1 VGAGEVGGA
10 LVAGPR
16 LDATVVA
23 VVAGGFAVD
32 VAEEVAAG
40 TVVDGAGEAVAEVAL
55 PAGSAVEGSGL
66 LQPPARRT
74 NDRITVGVMTT
85 RRVKAAGR
93 NMAWTLRLSRPLRAK
108 QDDC

>member
-1 VGAGEVGGA
+1 MVGAV

-16 LDATVVA
+16 PDATVVA
-23 VVAGGFAVD
+23 VVAGGFVVD

-74 NDRITVGVMTT
+74 NGGIRFGVTAI
-85 RRVKAAGR
+85 RRVEPVGQD
-93 NMAWTLRLSRPLRAK
+93 MA
-108 QDDC
+108 

>member
-1 VGAGEVGGA
+1 MGAGEVGGA

-55 PAGSAVEGSGL
+55 PAGSAVEAPGS
-66 LQPPARRT
+66 LQLPATRTSDSITAGVTTMRR
-74 NDRITVGVMTT
+74 GEP
-85 RRVKAAGR
+85 AGQY
-93 NMAWTLRLSRPLRAK
+93 MV
-108 QDDC
+108 